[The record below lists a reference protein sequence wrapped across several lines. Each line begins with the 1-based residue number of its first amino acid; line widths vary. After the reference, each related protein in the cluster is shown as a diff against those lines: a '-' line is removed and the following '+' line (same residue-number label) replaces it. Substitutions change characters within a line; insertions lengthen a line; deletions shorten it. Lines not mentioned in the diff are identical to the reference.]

1 MKAIL
6 HQPICLS
13 DIDVAL
19 YLLVLNSFII
29 MPNILEWASKEAI
42 SFAEYAEHQVSSSFF
57 YIRNEDI
64 LFTNSLP
71 EMFSL
76 FFT

>member
-1 MKAIL
+1 MKAIF
-6 HQPICLS
+6 HQPICHS

-42 SFAEYAEHQVSSSFF
+42 SFAENAEHQVSSNFF
-57 YIRNEDI
+57 
-64 LFTNSLP
+64 LHP
-71 EMFSL
+71 Q
-76 FFT
+76 